1 MLADPLF
8 IDPYAAVLLSHDVA
22 HHHMDYLVSHAV
34 VCYDHYRLTTRYI
47 DDKLQNLVSNSEDIR
62 QVNLTKCYAK
72 PFASNRWRICCSSLI
87 DCSVDRWNGHSSI

>member
-22 HHHMDYLVSHAV
+22 HRHMDHLVPHAV
-34 VCYDHYRLTTRYI
+34 ACQDQYRLTTRYI
-47 DDKLQNLVSNSEDIR
+47 DDKLQSLISNSEDIR

-72 PFASNRWRICCSSLI
+72 PFASN
-87 DCSVDRWNGHSSI
+87 

>member
-22 HHHMDYLVSHAV
+22 HRHMDHLVPHAV
-34 VCYDHYRLTTRYI
+34 ACQDHYRLTTRYI
-47 DDKLQNLVSNSEDIR
+47 DDKLQNLISSSEDIR

-72 PFASNRWRICCSSLI
+72 LFASN
-87 DCSVDRWNGHSSI
+87 

>member
-22 HHHMDYLVSHAV
+22 HRHMDHLVPHAV
-34 VCYDHYRLTTRYI
+34 ACQDHYRLTTRYI
-47 DDKLQNLVSNSEDIR
+47 DDKLQSLISNSEDIR

-72 PFASNRWRICCSSLI
+72 PFASN
-87 DCSVDRWNGHSSI
+87 